1 MGDARSLSKAAGSLS
16 HNPRQAPESEGRLFH
31 CAGRFAPG
39 KCPDPADTKS
49 ATPRRMGE
57 TRCTVS
63 FLFSFCFYYRVQNR
77 HSDLASVEAEP
88 GARGSSGQHMAES
101 SQGRKK
107 RYVGNR
113 ARILHG
119 PTDAHHPDCAMVF
132 RYYAREVFND
142 LPSACVR
149 DQHLDSA
156 SMVQPIRHVV
166 LSGPLAGTQL
176 GN

>member
-1 MGDARSLSKAAGSLS
+1 MGDARSLSKAAGSPLHDS
-16 HNPRQAPESEGRLFH
+16 IQAAESKGRIFH
-31 CAGRFAPG
+31 CSGRFASG
-39 KCPDPADTKS
+39 KCPDPADTES
-49 ATPRRMGE
+49 ATPRRMGQ

-101 SQGRKK
+101 SQGSKK
-107 RYVGNR
+107 RSVGNR

-119 PTDAHHPDCAMVF
+119 ATDAHHHDCVMVF

-156 SMVQPIRHVV
+156 SVVQPIRHVV
-166 LSGPLAGTQL
+166 L
-176 GN
+176 

>member
-1 MGDARSLSKAAGSLS
+1 MGDARSFSKAAGSPLHDS
-16 HNPRQAPESEGRLFH
+16 IQAAESEGRLFH

-39 KCPDPADTKS
+39 KCPDPADTES
-49 ATPRRMGE
+49 AASRRMGE

-107 RYVGNR
+107 PFFGK
-113 ARILHG
+113 
-119 PTDAHHPDCAMVF
+119 
-132 RYYAREVFND
+132 
-142 LPSACVR
+142 
-149 DQHLDSA
+149 
-156 SMVQPIRHVV
+156 
-166 LSGPLAGTQL
+166 
-176 GN
+176 